1 MSGFLR
7 ILCLAATVASLPVRA
22 DDDRAA
28 TAAQLQ
34 QVKNCQATRYSL
46 KTMLYHEDFNI
57 PMCTDF
63 GDPFVRDAFPKEIS
77 EPQQRALL
85 DALVQSLD
93 ITFTETDTNIKAHGG
108 FDHYGGMP
116 YDRSDGHMTESE
128 ITLHCADG
136 QRYQLHFSYR
146 TFYFKDHPAVEM
158 AAITMDGE
166 RAFYMPAAV
175 IDRLMNAVT
184 QLVSREEAHAW
195 YKKIGVWPGRK
206 KKKPVPGTRKPI
218 SIKLP

>member
-1 MSGFLR
+1 MIPFLR
-7 ILCLAATVASLPVRA
+7 TLCLAATTASLPAFTAA
-22 DDDRAA
+22 DTPAV
-28 TAAQLQ
+28 AAQLQ
-34 QVKNCQATRYSL
+34 QIKNCQATRYSL

-77 EPQQRALL
+77 EPQQRAPL

-93 ITFTETDTNIKAHGG
+93 IAFTDTDIKAHGG

-136 QRYQLHFSYR
+136 QRYQLHFRDR

-175 IDRLMNAVT
+175 IDQLMNAVT

-195 YKKIGVWPGRK
+195 YKKIGVIGPDDLRQAQEK
-206 KKKPVPGTRKPI
+206 MR
-218 SIKLP
+218 

>member
-1 MSGFLR
+1 MPGFLR
-7 ILCLAATVASLPVRA
+7 ILCLAATVASLTVRA

-57 PMCTDF
+57 PMCTGF

-93 ITFTETDTNIKAHGG
+93 ITFTDTDIKAHGG

-116 YDRSDGHMTESE
+116 HNRSDGHMTESE

-136 QRYQLHFSYR
+136 QRYQLHFLDR
-146 TFYFKDHPAVEM
+146 TVYFKDHPAVEM
-158 AAITMDGE
+158 AVITMDGE

-195 YKKIGVWPGRK
+195 YKKNRRLAGAQ
-206 KKKPVPGTRKPI
+206 KKPVPGTRKPI

>member
-1 MSGFLR
+1 MPGFLR
-7 ILCLAATVASLPVRA
+7 ILCLAATVASLTVRA

-108 FDHYGGMP
+108 FDHYGGMS

-136 QRYQLHFSYR
+136 QRYQLHFL
-146 TFYFKDHPAVEM
+146 
-158 AAITMDGE
+158 
-166 RAFYMPAAV
+166 
-175 IDRLMNAVT
+175 DR
-184 QLVSREEAHAW
+184 RR
-195 YKKIGVWPGRK
+195 IGQNGGSK
-206 KKKPVPGTRKPI
+206 T
-218 SIKLP
+218 L

>member
-1 MSGFLR
+1 MPGFLR

-46 KTMLYHEDFNI
+46 KTMLYHEDFYV
-57 PMCTDF
+57 PVCTGF
-63 GDPFVRDAFPKEIS
+63 GDPFARDAFPKEID

-93 ITFTETDTNIKAHGG
+93 IVFTDTDIKAHGG
-108 FDHYGGMP
+108 FGHYGGMP
-116 YDRSDGHMTESE
+116 HNRSDGHMTESE

-136 QRYQLHFSYR
+136 QRYQLHFLDR
-146 TFYFKDHPAVEM
+146 TVYFKDHPAVEM
-158 AAITMDGE
+158 AVVTMDGE
-166 RAFYMPAAV
+166 RTFYMPAAV
-175 IDRLMNAVT
+175 IDRLVNAVT

-206 KKKPVPGTRKPI
+206 KSLSLAPENP
-218 SIKLP
+218 

>member
-1 MSGFLR
+1 MPGFPR
-7 ILCLAATVASLPVRA
+7 ILCLAATVASLTVRA

-57 PMCTDF
+57 PMCTGF
-63 GDPFVRDAFPKEIS
+63 GDPFVRDAFPKTIDK
-77 EPQQRALL
+77 PTQRAPL

-93 ITFTETDTNIKAHGG
+93 IAFTDTDIKAHGG

-116 YDRSDGHMTESE
+116 HNRSDGHMTESE

-136 QRYQLHFSYR
+136 QRYQLHFL
-146 TFYFKDHPAVEM
+146 
-158 AAITMDGE
+158 
-166 RAFYMPAAV
+166 
-175 IDRLMNAVT
+175 DR
-184 QLVSREEAHAW
+184 RR
-195 YKKIGVWPGRK
+195 IGQNGGSK
-206 KKKPVPGTRKPI
+206 T
-218 SIKLP
+218 L